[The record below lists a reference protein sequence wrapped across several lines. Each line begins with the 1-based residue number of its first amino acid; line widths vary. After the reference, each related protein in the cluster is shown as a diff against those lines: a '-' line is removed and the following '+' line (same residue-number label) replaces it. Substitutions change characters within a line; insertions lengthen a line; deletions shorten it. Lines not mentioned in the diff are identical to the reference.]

1 MKSYIKSI
9 IIFDKNGE
17 KRVVPLK
24 QGVNIITG
32 ESKTGK
38 SALVEIIDYC
48 LCSTRCTVPKGK
60 ITEFAYLYT
69 LVMLIGNST
78 YVIARYNW
86 DDGGK
91 MFFSKEAEDFSPA
104 NLEINYFA
112 EKTAL
117 SYKDA
122 KNEIECALGL
132 FITNMATDA
141 DQQGKKASLR
151 NMVSY
156 LFQHQNL
163 MASKFAL
170 FYRFSDFYK
179 RKDVIDQ
186 FPVFAGMISQEY
198 YSDLIQLNTL
208 KAQLK
213 QKQKKQKANEEST
226 TYIKESLSP
235 LLTDYFAL
243 LEQNFDG
250 SISAQ
255 KMLEVASNLPEFDD
269 TQLFGENKITE
280 RYSELNAELE
290 NLRNEER
297 EILLKIK
304 NIDNASNT
312 GSSFS
317 QMLRDLKQQT
327 SVAEI
332 ETDEYTCPLCGH
344 ECQEISDND
353 TKLIEATNWL
363 DDELKITAKYTADF
377 SEDVRKLNEVHSKIE
392 EKIRDVWRQIK
403 TIEEKF
409 ISSKALVSKRE
420 KVNYAKARIA
430 LYAEMSN
437 SGIFETV
444 DGDIEELKEK
454 NSQT

>member
-1 MKSYIKSI
+1 MKSYIKAI
-9 IIFDKNGE
+9 IIFNKNGE
-17 KRVVPLK
+17 KRVVPLE

-48 LCSTRCTVPKGK
+48 LCSTRCTIPKGK
-60 ITEFAYLYT
+60 ITDFSYLYT
-69 LVMLIGNST
+69 LVMAIDDNT

-86 DDGGK
+86 DDGSK
-91 MFFSKEAEDFSPA
+91 MHFSKEAKGFEPE
-104 NLEINYFA
+104 NLE
-112 EKTAL
+112 L
-117 SYKDA
+117 SYFVEKPALPYKDV

-132 FITNMATDA
+132 FVTNMATDA

-213 QKQKKQKANEEST
+213 QKYKKQKANEKST
-226 TYIKESLSP
+226 AYIKENLSP

-243 LEQNFDG
+243 LEQDFDG
-250 SISAQ
+250 KISVQ
-255 KMLEVASNLPEFDD
+255 KMLKIASDLPEFDD
-269 TQLFGENKITE
+269 TQLFGENKIAE
-280 RYSELNAELE
+280 RYSELNAVLE

-304 NIDNASNT
+304 NIDNAFDT
-312 GSSFS
+312 GSSFT
-317 QMLRDLKQQT
+317 QML
-327 SVAEI
+327 
-332 ETDEYTCPLCGH
+332 
-344 ECQEISDND
+344 
-353 TKLIEATNWL
+353 
-363 DDELKITAKYTADF
+363 
-377 SEDVRKLNEVHSKIE
+377 
-392 EKIRDVWRQIK
+392 
-403 TIEEKF
+403 
-409 ISSKALVSKRE
+409 
-420 KVNYAKARIA
+420 KVVVVYK
-430 LYAEMSN
+430 
-437 SGIFETV
+437 
-444 DGDIEELKEK
+444 
-454 NSQT
+454 